1 MSLSGGAADLFP
13 GSGLRPA
20 VALFTGRTSGRT
32 SDFPLRFISSSFAS
46 LSFVESFW
54 TTGTGLC
61 LIVPCSATAFFAAS
75 ARSSIAL
82 YELFAG
88 ARPDTAAGVV
98 PLGLTAG
105 RGRDDA
111 TSDDLF
117 WSNAVLVVLIFG
129 VEELALRSGR
139 AAAGCGLAITVCAC
153 GLEIVAD
160 GFGRANFAGGLA
172 AGASSALRFGG
183 GARFGVA
190 DREILGVLP
199 AEPFLP
205 G

>member
-1 MSLSGGAADLFP
+1 
-13 GSGLRPA
+13 
-20 VALFTGRTSGRT
+20 
-32 SDFPLRFISSSFAS
+32 
-46 LSFVESFW
+46 
-54 TTGTGLC
+54 
-61 LIVPCSATAFFAAS
+61 
-75 ARSSIAL
+75 L

-88 ARPDTAAGVV
+88 ARAGAAAGVT
-98 PLGLTAG
+98 PLGLAG

-111 TSDDLF
+111 VSGDLF
-117 WSNAVLVVLIFG
+117 WSNAALVDLIFG
-129 VEELALRSGR
+129 VEVLAFRSGR
-139 AAAGCGLAITVCAC
+139 GAAGCGLDTAGCVG
-153 GLEIVAD
+153 GLAMGAD
-160 GFGRANFAGGLA
+160 GFGRATFAGGLV